1 MNREA
6 VQTKSK
12 PDLQYCFEKDE
23 TLPEATRRILS
34 EQLSRAVEILSTP
47 GSSLEEAV
55 HEARRCI
62 KRTRSVLRL
71 VKFAIPN
78 AYTRENQRLRT
89 VGHSLSELR
98 DAHALIQ
105 TLDELEEHRK
115 GNTEPTQQRTF
126 AKAHE
131 FLQGREKRIAKAME
145 KGGMENAVAQLRR
158 ASNRVAKLR
167 YDQVDPQGISKS
179 LRKSV
184 NRGRKAFAAV
194 DDDPAPEKFHEWRK
208 RAKDLRFQLSLLANL
223 RPDLQQ
229 YAKSAKDLEQLLGD
243 DHNLAVLEAVLKE
256 THILRGQL
264 DPIQT
269 EVGHRQNTLRDKAKK
284 IGSDLYGE
292 KRKVWK
298 HRLSASAIEP

>member
-1 MNREA
+1 
-6 VQTKSK
+6 
-12 PDLQYCFEKDE
+12 
-23 TLPEATRRILS
+23 
-34 EQLSRAVEILSTP
+34 
-47 GSSLEEAV
+47 
-55 HEARRCI
+55 
-62 KRTRSVLRL
+62 VLRL

-78 AYTRENQRLRT
+78 AYTRENQQLRN
-89 VGHSLSELR
+89 VGRWLSDLR
-98 DAHALIQ
+98 DAQALIQ

-115 GNTEPTQQRTF
+115 GNTEPSQQRTF
-126 AKAHE
+126 TKAHE
-131 FLQGREKRIAKAME
+131 FLQRREKRIAKAME
-145 KGGMENAVAQLRR
+145 KGGMENTVAQLRR
-158 ASNRVAKLR
+158 ASNRVAKLS
-167 YDQVDPQGISKS
+167 YDQVDPKGISKS

-184 NRGRKAFAAV
+184 NRGRKAFAAAE
-194 DDDPAPEKFHEWRK
+194 DDPAPEKFHEWRK

-229 YAKSAKDLEQLLGD
+229 YSKSAKELEQLLGD

-269 EVGHRQNTLRDKAKK
+269 AVGRRQNTLRDKAKK

-298 HRLSASAIEP
+298 QRLSASAIEP